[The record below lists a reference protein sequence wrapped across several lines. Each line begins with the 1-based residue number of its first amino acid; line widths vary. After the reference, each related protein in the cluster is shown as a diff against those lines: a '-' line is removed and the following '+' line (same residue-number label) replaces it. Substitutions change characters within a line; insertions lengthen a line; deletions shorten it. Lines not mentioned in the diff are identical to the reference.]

1 MPLILSGNVASA
13 LGGEYEVANSCRFN
27 DDDSARLAITPSG
40 DGSAEKWTFSF
51 WIKMYEITTDQRTI
65 RMYEKFLNSATVI
78 GNGEKLTVYFRAD
91 ENKVGHYQVFS
102 QFIWDIGEQKE
113 CCANCEGEEE

>member
-40 DGSAEKWTFSF
+40 DGSAEKWTLSF
-51 WIKMYEITTDQRTI
+51 WIKM
-65 RMYEKFLNSATVI
+65 
-78 GNGEKLTVYFRAD
+78 
-91 ENKVGHYQVFS
+91 
-102 QFIWDIGEQKE
+102 
-113 CCANCEGEEE
+113 C